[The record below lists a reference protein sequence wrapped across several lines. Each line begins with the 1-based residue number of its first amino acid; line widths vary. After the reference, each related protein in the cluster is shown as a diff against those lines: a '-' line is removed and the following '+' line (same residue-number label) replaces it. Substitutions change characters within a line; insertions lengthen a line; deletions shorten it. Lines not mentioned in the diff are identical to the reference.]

1 MINKVWLTIGQ
12 IAAWGICGHRIDP
25 KQIQALVDVSGLEPL
40 PQGRRGDPVAVQD
53 QRWDAE
59 QVRIAY
65 EAENGVPATTRGEIP
80 GSKASQRRAPVA
92 RQVKQVK
99 PPKQSGVFHDC
110 AVCGTSFE
118 AAYMAHGHLSTRKT
132 CSYACMAI
140 LQSRNAAATRG
151 NDWNVSIVPS
161 QKVLSG
167 ESTG

>member
-1 MINKVWLTIGQ
+1 MINKVWLTIGN
-12 IAAWGICGHRIDP
+12 ISAWAVCGP
-25 KQIQALVDVSGLEPL
+25 GVSEAELEALVEAAGISPL
-40 PQGRRGDPVAVQD
+40 PSHSTSGRIALRDA
-53 QRWDAE
+53 RYDAE
-59 QVRIAY
+59 QVRTAY
-65 EAENGVPATTRGEIP
+65 EAEYGVPATTRGEIP

-151 NDWNVSIVPS
+151 TEWNVSIVPS